1 MAVAGLVVLT
11 TQESR
16 NAVWDA
22 LQAAKNITDLQP
34 GGDACRLAAV
44 LEAPS
49 QDLEDELARLRELD
63 GVLTVD
69 IALLSYEDELAD
81 GGEIRCPP
89 HKPRRR
95 AAPET

>member
-1 MAVAGLVVLT
+1 MAIAGLVVLT
-11 TQESR
+11 TQEAR
-16 NAVWDA
+16 DAVRAA
-22 LQAAKNITDLQP
+22 LQAARNITDVRL

-49 QDLEDELARLRELD
+49 RAMEDELARLRAWE

-89 HKPRRR
+89 RKPRHR